1 MISAIEATV
10 GQSAILNFEPAQP
23 GDVSANVL
31 DITKIHSATGW
42 TPATNLADGLAQT
55 WDWMKPKLFRRPNG
69 G

>member
-31 DITKIHSATGW
+31 DSTKMQSATGW
-42 TPATNLADGLAQT
+42 TPATILADGLAQT
-55 WDWMKPKLFRRPNG
+55 WDWMKPKIFRRWNDG
-69 G
+69 